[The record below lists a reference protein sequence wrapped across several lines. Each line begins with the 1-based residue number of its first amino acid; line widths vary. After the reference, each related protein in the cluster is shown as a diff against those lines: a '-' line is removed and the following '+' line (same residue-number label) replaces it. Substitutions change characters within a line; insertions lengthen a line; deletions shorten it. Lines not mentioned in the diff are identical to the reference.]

1 MIHHFPLQTLTIRK
15 SFLIFVI
22 FFVVMLLYS
31 MLAKP
36 INAQISNNCSQ
47 QSNYFQGFR
56 TNNTDK
62 DTMLILLAN
71 LVDEKISNVFDAL
84 EISSTYES
92 LKNLPFLKNISSEFN
107 GIQYCLDLD
116 KRNLA
121 KDILQRNK
129 DIASIFLFYLVG
141 ISIWENHIR
150 IKSNFHELT
159 LRTEN
164 GIKELSITIKPM
176 LVPYSCLL

>member
-47 QSNYFQGFR
+47 QSNYFQEFR

-62 DTMLILLAN
+62 VYDAN
-71 LVDEKISNVFDAL
+71 
-84 EISSTYES
+84 
-92 LKNLPFLKNISSEFN
+92 PFGQL
-107 GIQYCLDLD
+107 G
-116 KRNLA
+116 R
-121 KDILQRNK
+121 
-129 DIASIFLFYLVG
+129 
-141 ISIWENHIR
+141 
-150 IKSNFHELT
+150 
-159 LRTEN
+159 
-164 GIKELSITIKPM
+164 
-176 LVPYSCLL
+176 